1 MKEPADEFPWKY
13 ADFQGPLNP
22 GDLGDFVTFHNR
34 ASVSNFLKIPHWKET
49 HFFFKLFDYNLV

>member
-22 GDLGDFVTFHNR
+22 GDLGDFVTFHTGP
-34 ASVSNFLKIPHWKET
+34 V
-49 HFFFKLFDYNLV
+49 LVIS